1 MADQGDVEGTAR
13 APRATG
19 DGRATG
25 SSPGADGDSGP
36 VVGARSSEGVWGDD
50 SGRVVGARWSEG
62 AWDDDSG
69 DSAGSGDVDTGPEPD
84 GDSGG
89 GDSGGGS
96 GFDDGAGPVG
106 TTRRRHPWLRLVRTA
121 VAWGVVVVLAVWL
134 AVRLTGVG
142 RGTVAETVLAFT
154 PYAAMASVVATPL
167 LVALRAR
174 RAAAVSAACCAGF
187 AFVMAPLFV
196 AGPRPPIPPDGP
208 SLRVM
213 TVNVHFGTADAAA
226 VVRLVEAHDVD
237 VLGVQE
243 LTPGFHTRLV
253 AAGIDDLLPN
263 SVVDAREGAAGT
275 GLYSR
280 LEADRRHRDVPGG
293 RENPTAR
300 LDVAGAPPV
309 ELTVVHPL
317 PPVFGTW
324 RNDWQRTLDAL
335 PRPEVS
341 RQVTLLVGDFNAT
354 VDQPSM
360 QTLLDDGYVDAAGAV
375 GQGWVPTWR
384 SRLGPVLVIDHV
396 LVDRMV
402 GVDAVS
408 VHDVPGTDHRA
419 LVADL
424 HLPSD

>member
-1 MADQGDVEGTAR
+1 MADPGDVDGTAR
-13 APRATG
+13 APHAAG
-19 DGRATG
+19 EGRATG
-25 SSPGADGDSGP
+25 SSPGAGGDSGP
-36 VVGARSSEGVWGDD
+36 E
-50 SGRVVGARWSEG
+50 VGARWSDG
-62 AWDDDSG
+62 TWYDDAG
-69 DSAGSGDVDTGPEPD
+69 YSAGSGDVDTSPEPD
-84 GDSGG
+84 GDAVDDVRGG
-89 GDSGGGS
+89 GGP
-96 GFDDGAGPVG
+96 GFDDGAAPRGRA
-106 TTRRRHPWLRLVRTA
+106 TRRHPWLRLARTVA
-121 VAWGVVVVLAVWL
+121 AWGVASVLTVWL
-134 AVRLTGVG
+134 AVRSTGVG
-142 RGTVAETVLAFT
+142 RGTAAETLLAFT
-154 PYAAMASVVATPL
+154 PYAALASVVATPL
-167 LVALRAR
+167 LVALRVR
-174 RAAAVSAACCAGF
+174 RAAAVSAACCAGY

-208 SLRVM
+208 RLRVM

-226 VVRLVEAHDVD
+226 VVRLAEEHDVD

-243 LTPGFHTRLV
+243 LTPAFHTRLV
-253 AAGIDDLLPN
+253 AAGIDDLLPH
-263 SVVDAREGAAGT
+263 SVVDARAGALGT

-280 LEADRRHRDVPGG
+280 PGADRRRRDVPSG
-293 RENPTAR
+293 RENPTAH
-300 LDVAGAPPV
+300 LDVTGAPPV

-335 PRPEVS
+335 PRPEVG

-360 QTLLDDGYVDAAGAV
+360 RALLDDGYVDAAGAV
-375 GQGWVPTWR
+375 GRGWVPTWQ
-384 SRLGPVLVIDHV
+384 SRLGPMLVIDHV
-396 LVDRMV
+396 LVDRLV